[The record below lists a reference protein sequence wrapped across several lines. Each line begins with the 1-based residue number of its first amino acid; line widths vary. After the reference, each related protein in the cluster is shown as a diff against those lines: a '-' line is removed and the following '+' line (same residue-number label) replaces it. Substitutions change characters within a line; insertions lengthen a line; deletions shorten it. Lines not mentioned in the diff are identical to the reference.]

1 VKGGRNGHVGL
12 VFESR
17 LVGPTPKGVGSQFF
31 RGVRAHV
38 GSTPTNSLED
48 TAGRVVGVVGPA
60 WGGSS

>member
-38 GSTPTNSLED
+38 GGTPTNSLED
-48 TAGRVVGVVGPA
+48 TAWKGCRRGRPGVGRV
-60 WGGSS
+60 